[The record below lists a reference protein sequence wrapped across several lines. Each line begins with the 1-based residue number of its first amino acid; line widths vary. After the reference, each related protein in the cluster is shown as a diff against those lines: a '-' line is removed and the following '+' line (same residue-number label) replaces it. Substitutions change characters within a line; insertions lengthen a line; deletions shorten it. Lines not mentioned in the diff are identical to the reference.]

1 MSKSTPISQLK
12 NRKESPMS
20 EQAPSYE
27 DDDQTIQDVLDSL
40 NIDDSEQPYLEQYD
54 NDESVITSSSLPH
67 NRLEKNQSHAQLI
80 ADLKSALIV
89 VVVFILSSKLPVQNI
104 IYRYINL
111 SNFPFADIII
121 KAIIAGVLFIVFNK
135 LLVYI

>member
-12 NRKESPMS
+12 NRKVPESSIP
-20 EQAPSYE
+20 E

-40 NIDDSEQPYLEQYD
+40 NIDDNEQPYLEQYD
-54 NDESVITSSSLPH
+54 TDDTDNETVTTQQQQQPLQTI
-67 NRLEKNQSHAQLI
+67 NKAQAQLI
-80 ADLKSALIV
+80 TDLKSALIV

-121 KAIIAGVLFIVFNK
+121 KAIIAGVLFILFNK
-135 LLVYI
+135 LLAYV